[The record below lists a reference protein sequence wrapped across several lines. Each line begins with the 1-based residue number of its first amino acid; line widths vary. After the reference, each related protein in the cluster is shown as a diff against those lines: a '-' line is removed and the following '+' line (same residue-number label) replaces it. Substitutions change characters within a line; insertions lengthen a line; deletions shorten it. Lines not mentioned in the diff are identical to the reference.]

1 MNLRERAEV
10 ICFKWPRVLCD
21 LRPYVCFPGGG
32 IDPGESPIDAA
43 KREAMEEAGRQVIAC
58 TVAHPPTVQ
67 KWAKAY
73 REKWQQGFDG
83 GHTYWLTGSTSD
95 EPVNTKHDDYQP
107 GFKWHLVED
116 VIRHLKTE
124 MHGDWSHDVK
134 VRLSILEHQVA
145 SHRPVDADQ
154 GPAKLSV
161 ARPRCLSVH
170 CADQAPD

>member
-1 MNLRERAEV
+1 MKLRERAEV

-43 KREAMEEAGRQVIAC
+43 KREAMEEAGRTVITC

-67 KWAKAY
+67 RWGETY
-73 REKWQQGFDG
+73 RMKWQKGFDG

-95 EPVNTKHDDYQP
+95 APADTTHEDYQP

-124 MHGDWSHDVK
+124 IHGDWAEDVK

-145 SHRPVDADQ
+145 SHRPVEVDDT
-154 GPAKLSV
+154 PAKLSV
-161 ARPRCLSVH
+161 ARSLALTLH
-170 CADQAPD
+170 CADNAPN